1 MGLNIS
7 RRHSLGVHGQ
17 DLLLYVLADAGLVL
31 LQHLGLKF
39 AFPVAGNGHF
49 HISEAGAQRLA
60 AVAVAAVVRGLVP
73 VVVSAV
79 AQFILQ
85 LRLQAVLHEL
95 RDGLLEQI
103 LDVVHAADV
112 CHLQQL
118 PDLLPSR
125 LFFRGTVLSAHV
137 FYLLCDASILHL
149 MGGLHKVWDGLTRA
163 LPTA

>member
-1 MGLNIS
+1 MSWLM
-7 RRHSLGVHGQ
+7 
-17 DLLLYVLADAGLVL
+17 LVWFFSAP
-31 LQHLGLKF
+31 GLKF

-85 LRLQAVLHEL
+85 LCLQAVLHEL

-103 LDVVHAADV
+103 LDVIHAADV
-112 CHLQQL
+112 AICSSSRN
-118 PDLLPSR
+118 LLPSR
-125 LFFRGTVLSAHV
+125 LF
-137 FYLLCDASILHL
+137 
-149 MGGLHKVWDGLTRA
+149 
-163 LPTA
+163 LPGCGSFWTSVIPPV